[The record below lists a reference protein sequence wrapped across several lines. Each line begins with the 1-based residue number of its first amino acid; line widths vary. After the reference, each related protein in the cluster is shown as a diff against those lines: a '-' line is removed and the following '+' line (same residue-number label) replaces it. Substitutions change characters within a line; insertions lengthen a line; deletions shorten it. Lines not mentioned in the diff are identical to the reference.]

1 MISWNIVIPEVVRM
15 ELAKITAKGQLTLP
29 KKVRDVLDV
38 DVGDNVV
45 FIARG
50 NGFMLFSEKVVES
63 GEMIIDNTDE
73 KE

>member
-1 MISWNIVIPEVVRM
+1 M

-45 FIARG
+45 FISRG
-50 NGFMLFSEKVVES
+50 NGFMLFSEKVVER
-63 GEMIIDNTDE
+63 GEMIIDDTDNLE
-73 KE
+73 E